1 MFFRGIF
8 LFLPRDKI
16 RVGIHYAGKVR
27 FCRKKVVFHSG
38 EWVLFYFN
46 IKFMKMKWCILSG
59 MIISLFLSG
68 CKHDSERTNFPGQRE
83 IVINYSVNQLNE
95 VSRSGYAGMTAG
107 DVVHLYIAERINA
120 ETPALPEAGHFNKM
134 SCSDGSIL
142 QFADGGEHLYPE
154 MPIDLYAF
162 YLKGLTEQQEDVTR
176 VAVEVRADQHV
187 ADAELASDFLYAK
200 AADGYQSQEEAIN
213 LVFRHQFARVRFT
226 ITTDTPSEVDLETLE
241 AVEIRNLVM
250 DGYFNVQT
258 GVLTP
263 GETSD
268 KVSAWIPEDVS
279 TGVTAIVIPQ
289 TVAGGNPVF
298 YFKVGAEEFVYN
310 APSEGIV
317 FEAGK
322 QYNYEVCLNRYA
334 GLSPKEVQLALKV
347 EDWNEIP
354 AGSITIAHGEEVAV
368 ALTDVADGVTIEKA
382 DLYFSTTSVM
392 GVAVS
397 DNQMKFMFPRLVVD
411 GTATLERAHFYTS
424 TGEEFDYYFDN
435 LELKGN
441 GRDKVSVR
449 PLEIGDCW
457 GEGTV
462 FVVGEVTG
470 FNEGTGM
477 FETNQ
482 EGINAY
488 RGRIVADKAFPKT
501 AWTQGKTVKGYKE
514 LMGMS
519 DKNDGA
525 KNWLAMKT
533 FILENGENPESYP
546 LYNALKEKVD
556 WYVPALNEM
565 ICILANREKL
575 NEAILAG
582 SGDEIKL
589 PSISYVYTTSTE
601 YVAYKDDSDS
611 VDSMCVLG
619 LNSDFK
625 IPSAGDKVSSGNLR
639 LVKAF

>member
-1 MFFRGIF
+1 MR
-8 LFLPRDKI
+8 
-16 RVGIHYAGKVR
+16 
-27 FCRKKVVFHSG
+27 
-38 EWVLFYFN
+38 
-46 IKFMKMKWCILSG
+46 IKSCVLSG
-59 MIISLFLSG
+59 MVMSLFLGG

-107 DVVHLYIAERINA
+107 DVVHLYIAERTNA

-134 SCSDGSIL
+134 SCSDGSTL

-162 YLKGLTEQQEDVTR
+162 YLKGLTVQQEDVTR
-176 VAVEVRADQHV
+176 VAVEVKADQHV

-213 LVFRHQFARVRFT
+213 LVFRHQFARVKFT
-226 ITTDTPSEVDLETLE
+226 IATDTPSEVDLATLE

-258 GVLTP
+258 GALTP

-268 KVSAWIPEDVS
+268 KVSAWIPDDVS

-289 TVAGGNPVF
+289 SIAGGNPVF
-298 YFKVGAEEFVYN
+298 YFKVEAEEFVYN

-322 QYNYEVCLNRYA
+322 QYNYKVCLNRYA
-334 GLSPKEVQLALKV
+334 GLSPKEVQLVLKV
-347 EDWNEIP
+347 EDWEDLP

-368 ALTDVADGVTIEKA
+368 ALTDVAEGVTIEKA
-382 DLYFSTTSVM
+382 DLYFSKTSVM

-435 LELKGN
+435 LELIGN

-449 PLEIGDCW
+449 PLEIGDSW

-488 RGRIVADKAFPKT
+488 RGRIVADKNLESKYP
-501 AWTQGKTVKGYKE
+501 WTTKGKGGNEV
-514 LMGMS
+514 MGIL
-519 DKNDGA
+519 DKNDGRQNLLTLEEFIA
-525 KNWLAMKT
+525 SKGESIELYEAFDAIKKFGDGTWYIPAENEICYILKNKQ
-533 FILENGENPESYP
+533 E
-546 LYNALKEKVD
+546 
-556 WYVPALNEM
+556 LN
-565 ICILANREKL
+565 
-575 NEAILAG
+575 
-582 SGDEIKL
+582 
-589 PSISYVYTTSTE
+589 TTIQKRGGTLLDNLTDTYSSSTE
-601 YVAYKDDSDS
+601 SPQSTVTSKPTPQDMRVTSKTNEIQTMPATKNTP
-611 VDSMCVLG
+611 VV
-619 LNSDFK
+619 
-625 IPSAGDKVSSGNLR
+625 IRP
-639 LVKAF
+639 VKAF

>member
-200 AADGYQSQEEAIN
+200 AADGYQSQDEAIN

-298 YFKVGAEEFVYN
+298 YFKVGAEEFVYE
-310 APSEGIV
+310 APTDGVE

-322 QYNYEVCLNRYA
+322 QYNYKVCLSRYA
-334 GLSPKEVQLALKV
+334 GLSPKEVQVVLKV
-347 EDWNEIP
+347 EDWEDLP
-354 AGSITIAHGEEVAV
+354 AESITIAHGEEVAV
-368 ALTDVADGVTIEKA
+368 ALTDVAEGVTIEKA
-382 DLYFSTTSVM
+382 DLYFSKTSVT

-488 RGRIVADKAFPKT
+488 RGRIVADKNLESKYP
-501 AWTQGKTVKGYKE
+501 WTTKGKGGNEV
-514 LMGMS
+514 MGML
-519 DKNDGA
+519 DKNDGRQNLLTLEEFIA
-525 KNWLAMKT
+525 SKGESIELYEAFDAIKKFGGGTWYIPAENEICYILKNKQ
-533 FILENGENPESYP
+533 E
-546 LYNALKEKVD
+546 
-556 WYVPALNEM
+556 LN
-565 ICILANREKL
+565 
-575 NEAILAG
+575 
-582 SGDEIKL
+582 
-589 PSISYVYTTSTE
+589 TTIQKRGGTLLDNLTDTYSSSTE
-601 YVAYKDDSDS
+601 SPQSTVTSKPTPQDMRVTSKTNEIQTMPATKNTPA
-611 VDSMCVLG
+611 V
-619 LNSDFK
+619 
-625 IPSAGDKVSSGNLR
+625 IRP
-639 LVKAF
+639 VKAF

>member
-1 MFFRGIF
+1 M
-8 LFLPRDKI
+8 
-16 RVGIHYAGKVR
+16 
-27 FCRKKVVFHSG
+27 
-38 EWVLFYFN
+38 
-46 IKFMKMKWCILSG
+46 SG
-59 MIISLFLSG
+59 MIVSLFLGG

-107 DVVHLYIAERINA
+107 DVVHLYIAERTNA
-120 ETPALPEAGHFNKM
+120 ETPALPEAGHFNEM
-134 SCSDGSIL
+134 SCSDGSTL

-162 YLKGLTEQQEDVTR
+162 YLKGLTVQQEDVTR
-176 VAVEVRADQHV
+176 VAVEVKADQHV

-213 LVFRHQFARVRFT
+213 LVFRHQFARVKFT

-258 GVLTP
+258 GTLTP

-268 KVSAWIPEDVS
+268 KVSAWIPENVS

-289 TVAGGNPVF
+289 SVAGGNSVF

-317 FEAGK
+317 FESGK
-322 QYNYEVCLNRYA
+322 QYNYKVCLNRYA
-334 GLSPKEVQLALKV
+334 GLSPKEVQLVLKV
-347 EDWNEIP
+347 EDWEDLP
-354 AGSITIAHGEEVAV
+354 AESITIAHGEEVAV
-368 ALTDVADGVTIEKA
+368 ALTDVAEGVTIEKA
-382 DLYFSTTSVM
+382 DLYFSTTSAM

-397 DNQMKFMFPRLVVD
+397 ENQMKFMFPRLVVD

-435 LELKGN
+435 LELRGN

-449 PLEIGDCW
+449 PLEIGDSW

-533 FILENGENPESYP
+533 FILENGEKPESYP

-556 WYVPALNEM
+556 WYVPACNEM
-565 ICILANREKL
+565 IQILVNREKL
-575 NEAILAG
+575 NQTILANE
-582 SGDEIKL
+582 GDEIVETV
-589 PSISYVYTTSTE
+589 STYSYMTSTE
-601 YVAYKDDSDS
+601 YKSYNSEATPGEMIVFTTENVVSKVKGGPKD
-611 VDSMCVLG
+611 VLT
-619 LNSDFK
+619 
-625 IPSAGDKVSSGNLR
+625 VHLR

>member
-1 MFFRGIF
+1 MR
-8 LFLPRDKI
+8 
-16 RVGIHYAGKVR
+16 
-27 FCRKKVVFHSG
+27 
-38 EWVLFYFN
+38 
-46 IKFMKMKWCILSG
+46 IKSCVLSG
-59 MIISLFLSG
+59 MVMSLFLGG

-95 VSRSGYAGMTAG
+95 VSRSGYVGMTVG
-107 DVVHLYIAERINA
+107 DVVHLYIAERTNA
-120 ETPALPEAGHFNKM
+120 ETPALPEAGHFNEM
-134 SCSDGSIL
+134 SCSDGSTL

-176 VAVEVRADQHV
+176 VAVEVKADQHV

-213 LVFRHQFARVRFT
+213 LVFRHQFARVKFT

-258 GVLTP
+258 GALTL

-289 TVAGGNPVF
+289 SVAGGNPVF

-310 APSEGIV
+310 TPSEGIV

-354 AGSITIAHGEEVAV
+354 AGSITIAHGEEVVV
-368 ALTDVADGVTIEKA
+368 ALTDVAEGVTIEKA

-449 PLEIGDCW
+449 PLEIGDSW

-470 FNEGTGM
+470 FDEGTGM

-482 EGINAY
+482 VGINAY

-533 FILENGENPESYP
+533 FILENGEKPESYP

-556 WYVPALNEM
+556 WYVPACNEM
-565 ICILANREKL
+565 IQILVNREKL
-575 NEAILAG
+575 NQTILANE
-582 SGDEIKL
+582 GDEIVETV
-589 PSISYVYTTSTE
+589 STYSYMTSTE
-601 YVAYKDDSDS
+601 YKSYNSEATPGEMIVFTTENVVSKVKGGPKD
-611 VDSMCVLG
+611 VLT
-619 LNSDFK
+619 
-625 IPSAGDKVSSGNLR
+625 VHLR

>member
-1 MFFRGIF
+1 MR
-8 LFLPRDKI
+8 
-16 RVGIHYAGKVR
+16 
-27 FCRKKVVFHSG
+27 
-38 EWVLFYFN
+38 
-46 IKFMKMKWCILSG
+46 IKSCVLSG
-59 MIISLFLSG
+59 MVMSLFLGG

-107 DVVHLYIAERINA
+107 DVVHLYIAERTNA
-120 ETPALPEAGHFNKM
+120 ETPALPEAGHFNEM
-134 SCSDGSIL
+134 SCSDGSTL

-176 VAVEVRADQHV
+176 VAVEVKADQHV

-213 LVFRHQFARVRFT
+213 LVFRHQFARVKFT

-258 GVLTP
+258 GILTP

-289 TVAGGNPVF
+289 SVAGGNPVF

-368 ALTDVADGVTIEKA
+368 ALTDVAEGVTIEKA
-382 DLYFSTTSVM
+382 DLYFSETSVM

-397 DNQMKFMFPRLVVD
+397 ENQMKFMFPRLVVD

-435 LELKGN
+435 LELRGN
-441 GRDKVSVR
+441 GRDKISVR
-449 PLEIGDCW
+449 PFEVGDSW

-470 FNEGTGM
+470 FNEETGM

-488 RGRIVADKAFPKT
+488 RGRIVADKTFPKT

-556 WYVPALNEM
+556 WYVPACNEM
-565 ICILANREKL
+565 IQILVNREKL
-575 NEAILAG
+575 NQTILANE
-582 SGDEIKL
+582 GDEIVETV
-589 PSISYVYTTSTE
+589 STYSYMTSTE
-601 YVAYKDDSDS
+601 YKSYNSEATPGEMIVFTTENVVSKVKGGPKD
-611 VDSMCVLG
+611 VLT
-619 LNSDFK
+619 
-625 IPSAGDKVSSGNLR
+625 VHLR

>member
-1 MFFRGIF
+1 MR
-8 LFLPRDKI
+8 
-16 RVGIHYAGKVR
+16 
-27 FCRKKVVFHSG
+27 
-38 EWVLFYFN
+38 
-46 IKFMKMKWCILSG
+46 IKSCVLSG
-59 MIISLFLSG
+59 MVMSLFLGG

-95 VSRSGYAGMTAG
+95 VSRSGYVGMTVG
-107 DVVHLYIAERINA
+107 DVVHLYIAERTNA
-120 ETPALPEAGHFNKM
+120 ETPALPEAGHFNEM
-134 SCSDGSIL
+134 SCSDGSTL

-176 VAVEVRADQHV
+176 VAVEVKADQHV

-213 LVFRHQFARVRFT
+213 LVFRHQFARVKFT
-226 ITTDTPSEVDLETLE
+226 ITTDTPSEVDLATLE

-258 GVLTP
+258 GILTP

-268 KVSAWIPEDVS
+268 KVSAWIPDDVS

-368 ALTDVADGVTIEKA
+368 ALTDVAEGVTIEKA
-382 DLYFSTTSVM
+382 DLYFSETSVM

-397 DNQMKFMFPRLVVD
+397 ENQMKFMFPRLVVD

-435 LELKGN
+435 LELRGN

-449 PLEIGDCW
+449 PLEIGDSW

-470 FNEGTGM
+470 FDEGTGM

-488 RGRIVADKAFPKT
+488 RGRIVADKNLESKYP
-501 AWTQGKTVKGYKE
+501 WTTKGKGGNEV
-514 LMGMS
+514 MGML
-519 DKNDGA
+519 DKNDGRQ
-525 KNWLAMKT
+525 NLLT
-533 FILENGENPESYP
+533 
-546 LYNALKEKVD
+546 LKEFIASKGESIELYEAFD
-556 WYVPALNEM
+556 AIKKFGDGTWYIPAENEICYILKNKQELN
-565 ICILANREKL
+565 
-575 NEAILAG
+575 
-582 SGDEIKL
+582 
-589 PSISYVYTTSTE
+589 TTIQKRGGTLLDNLTDTYSSSTE
-601 YVAYKDDSDS
+601 SPQSTVTSKPTPQDMRVTSKTNEIQTMPATKNTP
-611 VDSMCVLG
+611 VV
-619 LNSDFK
+619 
-625 IPSAGDKVSSGNLR
+625 IRP
-639 LVKAF
+639 VKAF

>member
-1 MFFRGIF
+1 MR
-8 LFLPRDKI
+8 
-16 RVGIHYAGKVR
+16 
-27 FCRKKVVFHSG
+27 
-38 EWVLFYFN
+38 
-46 IKFMKMKWCILSG
+46 IKSCVLSG
-59 MIISLFLSG
+59 MVMSLFLGG

-107 DVVHLYIAERINA
+107 DVVHLYIAERTNA

-134 SCSDGSIL
+134 SCSDGSTL

-162 YLKGLTEQQEDVTR
+162 YLKGLTVQQEDVTR
-176 VAVEVRADQHV
+176 VAVEVKADQHV

-213 LVFRHQFARVRFT
+213 MVFRHQFARVKFT

-258 GVLTP
+258 GALTP

-289 TVAGGNPVF
+289 SVAGGNPVF
-298 YFKVGAEEFVYN
+298 YFKVEAEEFVYN

-317 FEAGK
+317 FESGK

-368 ALTDVADGVTIEKA
+368 ALTDVAEGVTIEKA
-382 DLYFSTTSVM
+382 DLYFSMTSVM

-397 DNQMKFMFPRLVVD
+397 ENQMKFMFPRLVVD

-435 LELKGN
+435 LELIGN

-449 PLEIGDCW
+449 PLEIGDSW

-488 RGRIVADKAFPKT
+488 RGRIVADKNLESKYP
-501 AWTQGKTVKGYKE
+501 WTTKGKGGNEV
-514 LMGMS
+514 MGML
-519 DKNDGA
+519 DKNDGRQNLLTLEEFIA
-525 KNWLAMKT
+525 SKGESIELYEAFDAIKKFGDGTWYIPAENEICYILKNKQ
-533 FILENGENPESYP
+533 E
-546 LYNALKEKVD
+546 
-556 WYVPALNEM
+556 LN
-565 ICILANREKL
+565 
-575 NEAILAG
+575 
-582 SGDEIKL
+582 
-589 PSISYVYTTSTE
+589 TTIQKRGGTLLDNLTDTYSSSTE
-601 YVAYKDDSDS
+601 SPQSTVTSKPTPQDMRVTSKTNEIQTMPATKNTP
-611 VDSMCVLG
+611 VV
-619 LNSDFK
+619 
-625 IPSAGDKVSSGNLR
+625 IRP
-639 LVKAF
+639 VKAF

>member
-1 MFFRGIF
+1 MR
-8 LFLPRDKI
+8 
-16 RVGIHYAGKVR
+16 
-27 FCRKKVVFHSG
+27 
-38 EWVLFYFN
+38 
-46 IKFMKMKWCILSG
+46 IKSCVLSG
-59 MIISLFLSG
+59 MVMSLFLGG

-107 DVVHLYIAERINA
+107 DVVHLYIAERTNA

-134 SCSDGSIL
+134 SCSDGSTL

-213 LVFRHQFARVRFT
+213 LVFRHQFARVKFT
-226 ITTDTPSEVDLETLE
+226 IATDTPSEVDLETLE

-258 GVLTP
+258 GTLTP

-268 KVSAWIPEDVS
+268 KVSAWIPENVS

-289 TVAGGNPVF
+289 SVAGGNPVF
-298 YFKVGAEEFVYN
+298 YFKVEAEEFVYN

-322 QYNYEVCLNRYA
+322 QYNYKVCLNRYA
-334 GLSPKEVQLALKV
+334 GLSPKEVQLVLKV
-347 EDWNEIP
+347 EDWEDLP
-354 AGSITIAHGEEVAV
+354 AESITIAHGEEVAV
-368 ALTDVADGVTIEKA
+368 ALTDVAEGVTIEKA
-382 DLYFSTTSVM
+382 DLYFSKTSVM

-449 PLEIGDCW
+449 PLEIGDSW

-470 FNEGTGM
+470 FDEGTGM

-488 RGRIVADKAFPKT
+488 RGRIVADKNLESKYP
-501 AWTQGKTVKGYKE
+501 WTTKGKGGNEV
-514 LMGMS
+514 MGMP
-519 DKNDGA
+519 DKNDGRQNLLTLEEFIA
-525 KNWLAMKT
+525 SKGESIELYEAFDAIKKFGDGTWYIPAENEICYILKNKQ
-533 FILENGENPESYP
+533 E
-546 LYNALKEKVD
+546 
-556 WYVPALNEM
+556 LN
-565 ICILANREKL
+565 
-575 NEAILAG
+575 
-582 SGDEIKL
+582 
-589 PSISYVYTTSTE
+589 TTIQKRGGTLLDNLTDTYSSSTE
-601 YVAYKDDSDS
+601 SPQSTVTSKPTPQDMRVTSKTNEIQTMPATKNTP
-611 VDSMCVLG
+611 VV
-619 LNSDFK
+619 
-625 IPSAGDKVSSGNLR
+625 IRP
-639 LVKAF
+639 VKAF

>member
-1 MFFRGIF
+1 M
-8 LFLPRDKI
+8 KI
-16 RVGIHYAGKVR
+16 
-27 FCRKKVVFHSG
+27 
-38 EWVLFYFN
+38 
-46 IKFMKMKWCILSG
+46 KWCILSG
-59 MIISLFLSG
+59 MIVSLFLGG

-95 VSRSGYAGMTAG
+95 VSRSGYVGMMAG
-107 DVVHLYIAERINA
+107 DVVHLYIAERTNA

-134 SCSDGSIL
+134 SCSDGSTL

-154 MPIDLYAF
+154 IPIDLYAF

-176 VAVEVRADQHV
+176 VAVEVKADQHV

-213 LVFRHQFARVRFT
+213 LVFRHQFARVKFT
-226 ITTDTPSEVDLETLE
+226 ITTDTPSEVDLATLE

-258 GVLTP
+258 GILTP

-289 TVAGGNPVF
+289 SVAGGNPVF

-368 ALTDVADGVTIEKA
+368 ALTDVAEGVTIEKA
-382 DLYFSTTSVM
+382 DLYFSETSVM

-397 DNQMKFMFPRLVVD
+397 ENQMKFMFPRLVVD

-435 LELKGN
+435 LELRGN
-441 GRDKVSVR
+441 GRDKISVR
-449 PLEIGDCW
+449 PFEVGDSW

-470 FNEGTGM
+470 FNEETGM

-488 RGRIVADKAFPKT
+488 RGRIVADKTFPKT

-556 WYVPALNEM
+556 WYVPACNEM
-565 ICILANREKL
+565 IQILVNREKL
-575 NEAILAG
+575 NQTILANE
-582 SGDEIKL
+582 GDEIVETV
-589 PSISYVYTTSTE
+589 STYSYMTSTE
-601 YVAYKDDSDS
+601 YKSYNSEATPGEMIVFTTENVVSKVKGGPKD
-611 VDSMCVLG
+611 VLT
-619 LNSDFK
+619 
-625 IPSAGDKVSSGNLR
+625 VHLR

>member
-1 MFFRGIF
+1 M
-8 LFLPRDKI
+8 
-16 RVGIHYAGKVR
+16 
-27 FCRKKVVFHSG
+27 
-38 EWVLFYFN
+38 FYFN
-46 IKFMKMKWCILSG
+46 IKFMRIKSCVLSG
-59 MIISLFLSG
+59 MVMSLFLGG

-107 DVVHLYIAERINA
+107 DVVHLYIAERTNA

-134 SCSDGSIL
+134 SCSDGSTL

-176 VAVEVRADQHV
+176 VAVEVKADQHV

-213 LVFRHQFARVRFT
+213 LVFRHQFARVKFT
-226 ITTDTPSEVDLETLE
+226 IATDTPSEVDLATLE

-258 GVLTP
+258 GALTP

-289 TVAGGNPVF
+289 SVAGGNSVF

-317 FEAGK
+317 FESGK
-322 QYNYEVCLNRYA
+322 QYNYKVCLNRYA

-347 EDWNEIP
+347 EDWKDLP
-354 AGSITIAHGEEVAV
+354 AESITIAHGEEVAV
-368 ALTDVADGVTIEKA
+368 ALTDVAEGVTIEKA
-382 DLYFSTTSVM
+382 DLYFSMTSVM

-397 DNQMKFMFPRLVVD
+397 ENQMKFMFPRLVVD

-449 PLEIGDCW
+449 PLEIGDSW

-470 FNEGTGM
+470 FDEGTGM

-488 RGRIVADKAFPKT
+488 RGRIVADKNLESKYP
-501 AWTQGKTVKGYKE
+501 WTTKGKGGNEV
-514 LMGMS
+514 MGMP
-519 DKNDGA
+519 DKNDGRQNLLTLEEFIASKGESIELYEAFDRFELDDKKYLNIYERHIEQSEVYDISIHKRSNYKEESAEQVAIKNLMIQELYAAISNLPEIQRRRLTLYYFDDLTYEQIA
-525 KNWLAMKT
+525 KIENCSYQAIMKSVAAAEKKIKN
-533 FILENGENPESYP
+533 FLIKGCKNG
-546 LYNALKEKVD
+546 
-556 WYVPALNEM
+556 
-565 ICILANREKL
+565 
-575 NEAILAG
+575 
-582 SGDEIKL
+582 
-589 PSISYVYTTSTE
+589 
-601 YVAYKDDSDS
+601 
-611 VDSMCVLG
+611 
-619 LNSDFK
+619 
-625 IPSAGDKVSSGNLR
+625 
-639 LVKAF
+639 

>member
-1 MFFRGIF
+1 MR
-8 LFLPRDKI
+8 
-16 RVGIHYAGKVR
+16 
-27 FCRKKVVFHSG
+27 
-38 EWVLFYFN
+38 
-46 IKFMKMKWCILSG
+46 IKSCVLSG
-59 MIISLFLSG
+59 MVMSLFLGG

-107 DVVHLYIAERINA
+107 DVVHLYIAERTNA

-134 SCSDGSIL
+134 SCSDGSTL

-200 AADGYQSQEEAIN
+200 VADGYQSQEEAIN
-213 LVFRHQFARVRFT
+213 LVFRHQFARVKFT
-226 ITTDTPSEVDLETLE
+226 ITTDTPSEVDLATLE

-258 GVLTP
+258 GALTP

-268 KVSAWIPEDVS
+268 KVSAWIPENVS

-289 TVAGGNPVF
+289 SVAGGNPVF
-298 YFKVGAEEFVYN
+298 YFKVEAEEFVYN

-347 EDWNEIP
+347 EDWKDLP
-354 AGSITIAHGEEVAV
+354 AESITIAHGEEVAV
-368 ALTDVADGVTIEKA
+368 ALTDVAEGVTIEKA

-397 DNQMKFMFPRLVVD
+397 ENQMKFMFPRLVVD

-435 LELKGN
+435 LELIGN

-449 PLEIGDCW
+449 PLEIGDSW

-533 FILENGENPESYP
+533 FILENGEKPESYP

-556 WYVPALNEM
+556 WYVPACNEM
-565 ICILANREKL
+565 IQILVNREKL
-575 NEAILAG
+575 NQTILANE
-582 SGDEIKL
+582 GDEIVETV
-589 PSISYVYTTSTE
+589 STYSYMTSTE
-601 YVAYKDDSDS
+601 YKSYNSEATPGEMIVFTTENVVSKVKGGPKD
-611 VDSMCVLG
+611 VLT
-619 LNSDFK
+619 
-625 IPSAGDKVSSGNLR
+625 VHLR
-639 LVKAF
+639 LVKTF

>member
-1 MFFRGIF
+1 MR
-8 LFLPRDKI
+8 
-16 RVGIHYAGKVR
+16 
-27 FCRKKVVFHSG
+27 
-38 EWVLFYFN
+38 
-46 IKFMKMKWCILSG
+46 IKSCVLSG
-59 MIISLFLSG
+59 MVMSLFLGG

-107 DVVHLYIAERINA
+107 DVVHLYIAERTNA

-134 SCSDGSIL
+134 SCSDGSTL

-213 LVFRHQFARVRFT
+213 LVFRHQFARVKFT
-226 ITTDTPSEVDLETLE
+226 IATDTPSEVDLATLE

-258 GVLTP
+258 GALTP

-289 TVAGGNPVF
+289 SVAGGNPVF
-298 YFKVGAEEFVYN
+298 YFKVEAEEFVYN

-322 QYNYEVCLNRYA
+322 QYNYKVCLNRYA
-334 GLSPKEVQLALKV
+334 GLSPKEVQLVLKV
-347 EDWNEIP
+347 EDWEDLP
-354 AGSITIAHGEEVAV
+354 AESITIAHGEEVAV
-368 ALTDVADGVTIEKA
+368 ALTDVAEGVTIEKA
-382 DLYFSTTSVM
+382 DLYFSKTSVM

-449 PLEIGDCW
+449 PLEIGDSW

-470 FNEGTGM
+470 FDEGTGM

-488 RGRIVADKAFPKT
+488 RGRIVADKNLESKYP
-501 AWTQGKTVKGYKE
+501 WTTKGKGGNEV
-514 LMGMS
+514 MGMP
-519 DKNDGA
+519 DKNDGRQNLLTLEEFIA
-525 KNWLAMKT
+525 SKGESIELYEAFDAIKKFGDGTWYIPAENEICYILKNKQ
-533 FILENGENPESYP
+533 E
-546 LYNALKEKVD
+546 
-556 WYVPALNEM
+556 LN
-565 ICILANREKL
+565 
-575 NEAILAG
+575 
-582 SGDEIKL
+582 
-589 PSISYVYTTSTE
+589 TTIQKRGGTLLDNLTDTYSSSTE
-601 YVAYKDDSDS
+601 SPQSTVTSKPTPQDMRVTSKTNEIQTMPATKNTP
-611 VDSMCVLG
+611 VV
-619 LNSDFK
+619 
-625 IPSAGDKVSSGNLR
+625 IRP
-639 LVKAF
+639 VKAF